1 MDKAKVPVGGGAPQP
16 LAVSAILPTKRTRRI
31 PRPVLVLVGLLALA
45 GLVYIGR
52 IVYPIIVFEVGGS
65 VHSVPT
71 LVPATETAEAII
83 YASPTEPPLPTPLP
97 GEPTWT
103 PRPTSTPDPADALP
117 PGRINIL
124 LLGTD
129 NRAEL
134 GNEASRSDTLII
146 LSLDPKAKTAGIL
159 SIPRDLWV
167 PVPGHGLQKIN
178 AAYFYGEYEKLPGGG
193 ITLALPTV
201 RNFFKVPIDYY
212 AAINFDG
219 FEKVIDEIGGIDVYL
234 PEPLDD
240 DQYPGPYNSTIK
252 IHFNAGCQHLN
263 GTQALQYAR
272 TRHADSDFGRARR
285 QQQVIRAVREKA
297 LELNMLP
304 NYPSILEQLGNSI
317 ETNITLDKQA
327 AFAQL
332 AGEIKQSDIYSAQI
346 DSTLVTEQGA
356 DKHLVLDQKKAKPL
370 LDWFFGRGKYAG
382 LRPGA
387 TLTPEPTGTATAER
401 SFRKATPTVTEAGLA
416 LDATATDGMPAGLA
430 TGEPTAFA
438 TLTKREATVTPP
450 LPSPTAPPLGQC
462 R

>member
-1 MDKAKVPVGGGAPQP
+1 MDKAKVPAGGGAPQP

-31 PRPVLVLVGLLALA
+31 PRPVLVIIGVLALA
-45 GLVYIGR
+45 GLVYVGR
-52 IVYPIIVFEVGGS
+52 IAYSIYFFETVG
-65 VHSVPT
+65 VHGVPT

-167 PVPGHGLQKIN
+167 PVPGHGMQKIN

-263 GTQALQYAR
+263 GTQALEYAR

-297 LELNMLP
+297 LKLNMLP

-346 DSTLVTEQGA
+346 DSTLVSEQGE
-356 DKHLVLDQKKAKPL
+356 DKHLVLNQSKAKPM
-370 LDWFFGRGKYAG
+370 LDWFFGRGNYAG

-387 TLTPEPTGTATAER
+387 TLTPPPTGTATAGPR
-401 SFRKATPTVTEAGLA
+401 TFHKATPTATEAGLA

-438 TLTKREATVTPP
+438 TLTKREVTTPQP
-450 LPSPTAPPLGQC
+450 TAKPTAPPLGQC

>member
-1 MDKAKVPVGGGAPQP
+1 MDKAKIPAGGGTSPP
-16 LAVSAILPTKRTRRI
+16 LAVPAILPTKRPRRI
-31 PRPVLVLVGLLALA
+31 PRPLLAIIGLLTLL
-45 GLVYIGR
+45 GLVYVGSILA
-52 IVYPIIVFEVGGS
+52 PIIKWMGTIQA
-65 VHSVPT
+65 VPT
-71 LVPATETAEAII
+71 LVPATETAEAIL
-83 YASPTEPPLPTPLP
+83 YASPTELPPPTPLP
-97 GEPTWT
+97 GQPTWT
-103 PRPTSTPDPADALP
+103 PRPTASPDPAEALP

-134 GNEASRSDTLII
+134 GTEASRSDTLIL

-219 FEKVIDEIGGIDVYL
+219 FEKLIDQIGGIDVYV

-252 IHFNAGCQHLN
+252 IHFDAGCQPLD
-263 GTQALQYAR
+263 GTRALQYAR

-285 QQQVIRAVREKA
+285 QQQVIRAVRDKVLA
-297 LELNMLP
+297 LNMLP
-304 NYPSILEQLGNSI
+304 NYPSILDQLGNSI

-346 DSTLVTEQGA
+346 DSTLVTEQGV
-356 DKHLVLDQKKAKPL
+356 DKHLVLNQTKAKPL
-370 LDWFFGRGKYAG
+370 LDWFFGRGKYAT
-382 LRPGA
+382 LRPGT
-387 TLTPEPTGTATAER
+387 TLTPEPTVSPTVTR
-401 SFRKATPTVTEAGLA
+401 SFRKATPTTTA
-416 LDATATDGMPAGLA
+416 LSAAAPT
-430 TGEPTAFA
+430 TGRCPIACPRWN
-438 TLTKREATVTPP
+438 LM
-450 LPSPTAPPLGQC
+450 PSPL
-462 R
+462 